1 MGLHQYLSEKRA
13 KWGRV
18 APGTSLLS
26 SPCRCR
32 LPQKRGAL
40 RLQPWSSLQ
49 RQTPRWRE
57 VDSNCRSH
65 LRARVSLRRTGHM
78 CWQARSVARPGP
90 ESDAGRAADG
100 SRTARSSITRAAPLF
115 STRLRWL
122 CPATTRS
129 FTRGPLA
136 SSLVM
141 SASYQTDQNRKR
153 QGPSHL
159 PSSKRGDA
167 LSLRRCSW
175 MPSNPCRPCPPYR
188 RPAAFRRPPWVPAC
202 RPPCPRW

>member
-1 MGLHQYLSEKRA
+1 
-13 KWGRV
+13 V
-18 APGTSLLS
+18 VDPGEEVRFASDSPLEEAGFEPLVPRQRRQS
-26 SPCRCR
+26 SPQSCSGRGAEGTCRSIGGAPDFCR
-32 LPQKRGAL
+32 LRCERRLGAVMA
-40 RLQPWSSLQ
+40 RFIGATTDQGATHD
-49 RQTPRWRE
+49 RQGAP
-57 VDSNCRSH
+57 H
-65 LRARVSLRRTGHM
+65 
-78 CWQARSVARPGP
+78 QALGA
-90 ESDAGRAADG
+90 
-100 SRTARSSITRAAPLF
+100 ITRAAPLF

-141 SASYQTDQNRKR
+141 SASYQTDQNRKW

-175 MPSNPCRPCPPYR
+175 IASNPCRPCPPYR

>member
-1 MGLHQYLSEKRA
+1 MLVSEKTQREGDVMRDPRCA
-13 KWGRV
+13 RPWWTRRDFLKGSAAAV
-18 APGTSLLS
+18 AGVYGLSPGLVLAEQVLDKFIGGA
-26 SPCRCR
+26 PDFCR
-32 LPQKRGAL
+32 LRCERRLGAVMA
-40 RLQPWSSLQ
+40 RFIGATTDQGATHD
-49 RQTPRWRE
+49 RQGAP
-57 VDSNCRSH
+57 H
-65 LRARVSLRRTGHM
+65 
-78 CWQARSVARPGP
+78 QALGA
-90 ESDAGRAADG
+90 
-100 SRTARSSITRAAPLF
+100 ITRAAPLF

-141 SASYQTDQNRKR
+141 SASYQTDQNRR
-153 QGPSHL
+153 WQGPSHL